1 MVNSFTQFWQKWL
14 QRQRIFIMPSAY
26 GYAYVVLLLVMLL
39 GAINYNNSLGH
50 LLCFLLVGLGQVAM
64 HHSHRNIKHLSLTV
78 TALDPVFYGQSAQF
92 RLTTNNTKP
101 QASFQLEVR
110 HKISTKKSRLPFI
123 KRYQSLQLLDKVDG
137 HSNHTSTLTIPTQ
150 KRGWQLLNTLSVTSS
165 YPLGLFQCWTLFDTS
180 AQVLVYPQAK
190 GKKPLPINAETGQ
203 EVRKHEQQGEDDFA
217 GLRSYRE
224 GEALH
229 RVAWKAM
236 ARDDQMRSKQFSS
249 PQGRELLFRWEDVA
263 DINDTEKKLS
273 QLSQWICQAEQQS
286 DRYGLILPHTEV
298 AASHGPSHQH
308 HCLKLLALFDENR

>member
-1 MVNSFTQFWQKWL
+1 
-14 QRQRIFIMPSAY
+14 MPSAY

-64 HHSHRNIKHLSLTV
+64 HHSHRNIKNLSLTV
-78 TALDPVFYGQSAQF
+78 TALDSVFNGQSAQF
-92 RLTTNNTKP
+92 RLTTSNTKP
-101 QASFQLEVR
+101 HASYQLEVR
-110 HKISTKKSRLPFI
+110 HKISSKKSRWPFI
-123 KRYQSLQLLDKVDG
+123 KRYHSLQLLDVVDG
-137 HSNHTSTLTIPTQ
+137 NSNHTSTLTIPTQ
-150 KRGWQLLNTLSVTSS
+150 KRGWQPLNTLSLTSS
-165 YPLGLFQCWTLFDTS
+165 YPLGLFQCWTLFDTP

-190 GKKPLPINAETGQ
+190 GQKPLPISAQAGQ
-203 EVRKHEQQGEDDFA
+203 ESHQYEQLGEDEFA

-263 DINDTEKKLS
+263 DINDTEQKLS
-273 QLSQWICQAEQQS
+273 QLCQWICQAEQQG
-286 DRYGLILPHTEV
+286 DRYGLILPNAELT
-298 AASHGPSHQH
+298 ASHGPSHQH